1 MDAKSKA
8 IESNNGTVVVK
19 SLWWPGSFTFFS
31 KGKTLSI
38 YLGDGLK
45 NEEEGATYF
54 PVSPPKMIDEREEK
68 KPYDEPNPTD
78 EWL

>member
-1 MDAKSKA
+1 M
-8 IESNNGTVVVK
+8 
-19 SLWWPGSFTFFS
+19 
-31 KGKTLSI
+31 SI